1 MDDVGGK
8 PAFAIVLKPGGL
20 ATDVGAGGCVDVALA
35 VDVSW
40 QDVGGSGMFAGQKV
54 FLERPGGILASLPPR
69 EPLALAGLVRWS
81 ALGRKDDVEPAVAI
95 EVTGPEVVA
104 QTGCIVFR
112 EHMARPALGQA
123 GIFRHLQ
130 PDGGVGE
137 FALWLGAVG

>member
-1 MDDVGGK
+1 MDFPAGVHVPNEAGAMTAAGDDVQL
-8 PAFAIVLKPGGL
+8 AI
-20 ATDVGAGGCVDVALA
+20 A
-35 VDVSW
+35 VDVGW

-54 FLERPGGILASLPPR
+54 FPERPGRILASFPPR
-69 EPLALAGLVRWS
+69 EPLALAGLVRGS
-81 ALGRKDDVEPAVAI
+81 ALGRKGDVEPAVAI